1 MPLVQGLAWTLI
13 VSGWRFW
20 NRSSQFSGQN
30 VGAKI
35 RRWWWSVN
43 NWKIPEYGSEK
54 LKDPSLAEGAREFY
68 EHKIGNAVM
77 D

>member
-1 MPLVQGLAWTLI
+1 MPLVQGMAWTL
-13 VSGWRFW
+13 VVAGWRFW

-35 RRWWWSVN
+35 RRWWWGVN
-43 NWKIPEYGSEK
+43 NWKIPAHGSI
-54 LKDPSLAEGAREFY
+54 LRDQNVAEDAREFY
-68 EHKIGNAVM
+68 ESKIGNAVQ